1 MYERRIVTRSGI
13 TFHDRISAR
22 GAGLLWK
29 VFPFPGK
36 SAQEPESIQRRK
48 KTAQD
53 YTNIP
58 ESRQEEETMADKNR
72 EIAEAVISAV
82 GGAANITSVTH
93 CMTRLRFVLKDQ
105 SIPKKQEVEQISGV
119 MGTNIAGGQYQVI
132 IGNSVGSV
140 YKEVTALTG
149 IGDVPGAESAGEK
162 KKVNPIITALD
173 FISGCMAP
181 LFPAIIA
188 GGLIKVLLV
197 IFGPT
202 LLGVMSDTSDTYILM
217 NALGDAPFYFL
228 PVIVA
233 FTASRKLNCNSYL
246 AVMVASVLIY
256 PDVIT
261 LLGGETATYLFGVI
275 PVTHGS
281 YSSSIIPAMLST
293 ILLKYVEMLVDRFT
307 PDWSKNFLKPLIIVA
322 VTAPITLCLLAPL
335 GLMVGNGLQ
344 FVINSVYGVAP
355 WLAMLIFAG
364 LMPFIVMTGM
374 HWAFVPACLLAL
386 ADPGYDVMLI
396 PAMLCSNT
404 AQAGAAFGVAFKTKD
419 KAMKQMAF
427 PAGISALLAGVT
439 EPAMYGVT
447 LKLKKPMIAACI
459 ASGICGFL
467 SGLVQLKGYAFA
479 TPCLTALVQFIAPDG
494 GNNILFGA
502 GIFALA
508 LLLSFVLAFIMTKNE
523 KPETTVGAKDITEAA
538 AEDTV
543 NVPEGK
549 IEIPCPVKGQIIP
562 LSEVKDNTFASG
574 ILGEGCAVIPS
585 EGKVFAPFD
594 GVCENVLDTLHALGL
609 KSDQGIEMLIHVGL
623 ETVTLNGAPFK
634 SHIYSGEHFRKGEL
648 LLEFDIEAIRKAG
661 CEIQTPV
668 IITNAEALG
677 GVTIED
683 ERIVIGG

>member
-1 MYERRIVTRSGI
+1 
-13 TFHDRISAR
+13 
-22 GAGLLWK
+22 
-29 VFPFPGK
+29 
-36 SAQEPESIQRRK
+36 
-48 KTAQD
+48 
-53 YTNIP
+53 
-58 ESRQEEETMADKNR
+58 MADKNR
-72 EIAEAVISAV
+72 ELAEAVVAAV
-82 GGAANITSVTH
+82 GGSANITSVAH

-105 SIPKKQEVEQISGV
+105 SIPKKAEVEKIKGV

-132 IGNSVGSV
+132 IGNSVGNV
-140 YKEVTALTG
+140 YKEVVAVTG
-149 IGDVPGAESAGEK
+149 VGDVSGAAEPEEK
-162 KKVNPIITALD
+162 KKVNPITAALE

-256 PDVIT
+256 PNVIT

-275 PVTHGS
+275 PVMHGS

-293 ILLKYVEMLVDRFT
+293 ILLKYVELLVDRFT
-307 PDWSKNFLKPLIIVA
+307 PDWSKNFLKSLIIV
-322 VTAPITLCLLAPL
+322 VITAPITLCLLAPL
-335 GLMVGNGLQ
+335 GLMAGNGLQ
-344 FVINSVYGVAP
+344 FIINSVYGFAP

-364 LMPFIVMTGM
+364 LMPFIIMTGM

-386 ADPGYDVMLI
+386 TDPGYEMMLI

-404 AQAGAAFGVAFKTKD
+404 AQAGATFGAAFKTKD
-419 KAMKQMAF
+419 KEMKQMAF
-427 PAGISALLAGVT
+427 PAGVSALLAGVT

-459 ASGICGFL
+459 AGGIGGFV

-479 TPCLTALVQFIAPDG
+479 TPCLTALVQFISPDG
-494 GNNILFGA
+494 GNNFMYA
-502 GIFALA
+502 VAIFALS
-508 LLLSFVLAFIMTKNE
+508 LILSFVLAFIMTKDE
-523 KPETTVGAKDITEAA
+523 ETEESAGTAE
-538 AEDTV
+538 AEDEASAIMETGV
-543 NVPEGK
+543 NALTGK
-549 IEIPCPVKGQIIP
+549 VRIPCPVKGEIIP

-585 EGKVFAPFD
+585 EGKVYAPLD
-594 GVCENVLDTLHALGL
+594 GVCENLFDTLHALGL
-609 KSDQGIEMLIHVGL
+609 RSGQGIEMLVHVGL

-634 SHIYSGEHFRKGEL
+634 AHISSGERFKKGDL
-648 LLEFDIEAIRKAG
+648 LLEFDIEAILKAG

-668 IITNAEALG
+668 LITNAEDLG

-683 ERIVIGG
+683 DELVIGG

>member
-1 MYERRIVTRSGI
+1 
-13 TFHDRISAR
+13 
-22 GAGLLWK
+22 
-29 VFPFPGK
+29 
-36 SAQEPESIQRRK
+36 
-48 KTAQD
+48 
-53 YTNIP
+53 
-58 ESRQEEETMADKNR
+58 MADKNR
-72 EIAEAVISAV
+72 ELAEAVVAAV
-82 GGAANITSVTH
+82 GGSANITSVAH

-105 SIPKKQEVEQISGV
+105 SIPKKEEVEKIKGV

-132 IGNSVGSV
+132 IGNSVGNV
-140 YKEVTALTG
+140 YKEVVAVTG
-149 IGDVPGAESAGEK
+149 IGDVSETAEPEKK
-162 KKVNPIITALD
+162 KKVNPITAALE

-275 PVTHGS
+275 PVMHGS

-293 ILLKYVEMLVDRFT
+293 ILLKYVELLVDRFT
-307 PDWSKNFLKPLIIVA
+307 PDWSKNFLKPLIIV
-322 VTAPITLCLLAPL
+322 VITAPITLCLLAPL

-344 FVINSVYGVAP
+344 LIINGVYGFAP
-355 WLAMLIFAG
+355 WLAMLLFAG

-374 HWAFVPACLLAL
+374 HWAFVPACLIAL
-386 ADPGYDVMLI
+386 ADPGYEMMLI

-404 AQAGAAFGVAFKTKD
+404 AQAGATFGAAFKTKD
-419 KAMKQMAF
+419 KEMKQMAF
-427 PAGISALLAGVT
+427 PAGVSALLAGVT

-459 ASGICGFL
+459 AGGIGGFV

-479 TPCLTALVQFIAPDG
+479 TPCLTALVQFISPDG
-494 GNNILFGA
+494 GNNFVFA
-502 GIFALA
+502 VAVFALS
-508 LLLSFVLAFIMTKNE
+508 LILSFVLAFIMTKDE
-523 KPETTVGAKDITEAA
+523 KTEESAGTA
-538 AEDTV
+538 EAEDEASAIMETGV
-543 NVPEGK
+543 NALTGK
-549 IEIPCPVKGQIIP
+549 VRVPCPVKGEIIP
-562 LSEVKDNTFASG
+562 LSEVKDNTFALG

-585 EGKVFAPFD
+585 EGKVYAPFD
-594 GVCENVLDTLHALGL
+594 GVCENLFDTLHALGL
-609 KSDQGIEMLIHVGL
+609 RSGQGIEMLVHVGL

-634 SHIYSGEHFRKGEL
+634 AHISSGERFKKGDL
-648 LLEFDIEAIRKAG
+648 LLEFDIEAILKAG

-668 IITNAEALG
+668 LITNAEDLG

-683 ERIVIGG
+683 DELVIGG

>member
-1 MYERRIVTRSGI
+1 
-13 TFHDRISAR
+13 
-22 GAGLLWK
+22 
-29 VFPFPGK
+29 
-36 SAQEPESIQRRK
+36 
-48 KTAQD
+48 
-53 YTNIP
+53 
-58 ESRQEEETMADKNR
+58 MADKNR
-72 EIAEAVISAV
+72 EIAEAVVAAV
-82 GGAANITSVTH
+82 GGPANITSVTH

-105 SIPKKQEVEQISGV
+105 SIPKKQEVEQIKGV

-140 YKEVTALTG
+140 YKEVVAITG
-149 IGDVPGAESAGEK
+149 ISDVPGAAGSDAKEK
-162 KKVNPIITALD
+162 KKVNPISAALE

-233 FTASRKLNCNSYL
+233 YTASRKLNCNSYL
-246 AVMVASVLIY
+246 AVMVAAVLIY

-275 PVTHGS
+275 PVMHGS

-293 ILLKYVEMLVDRFT
+293 ILLKYVELLVDRFT
-307 PDWSKNFLKPLIIVA
+307 PDWSKNFLKPLIIV
-322 VTAPITLCLLAPL
+322 VITAPITLCLLAPL
-335 GLMVGNGLQ
+335 GLMAGNGLQ
-344 FVINSVYGVAP
+344 FIINSVYGFAP
-355 WLAMLIFAG
+355 WLAMVIFAG

-386 ADPGYDVMLI
+386 ADPGYEMMLI

-404 AQAGAAFGVAFKTKD
+404 AQAGATFGAAFKTKD
-419 KAMKQMAF
+419 KEMKQMAF
-427 PAGISALLAGVT
+427 PAGVSALLAGVT

-459 ASGICGFL
+459 AGGIGGFV

-479 TPCLTALVQFIAPDG
+479 TPCLTALVQFSSPDG
-494 GNNILFGA
+494 GNNFIYA
-502 GIFALA
+502 AAIFALS
-508 LLLSFVLAFIMTKNE
+508 LILSFVLAFIMTKDE
-523 KPETTVGAKDITEAA
+523 KPEESAEAA
-538 AEDTV
+538 VPENAASAIADDTV
-543 NVPEGK
+543 NVLNGK
-549 IEIPCPVKGQIIP
+549 AEIPCPVRGEVIP

-585 EGKVFAPFD
+585 EGKVYAPFD
-594 GVCENVLDTLHALGL
+594 GVCENVFDTLHALGL
-609 KSDQGIEMLIHVGL
+609 RSDQGIEMLVHVGL

-634 SHIYSGEHFRKGEL
+634 AHISSGEHFKKGDL
-648 LLEFDIEAIRKAG
+648 LLEFDIEAIQKAG
-661 CEIQTPV
+661 CEIQTPI
-668 IITNAEALG
+668 IITNAEDLG

-683 ERIVIGG
+683 EKLVIGG